1 MRSLKGQPSVITTVT
16 DEAPALPF
24 LSSASAIPNAT
35 EVNVEEA
42 GQAWKGWRLVGHSGE

>member
-24 LSSASAIPNAT
+24 LISASAIPNAT
-35 EVNVEEA
+35 EVSVEDF
-42 GQAWKGWRLVGHSGE
+42 GQDNPFTLLTSPEMS